1 MTKIKRTLALAVS
14 LVSVIGV
21 CSCGS
26 SGSDNSS
33 KAQTTVPKV
42 EVEDTDVIEAIPDDA
57 QKTIRWMGTYD
68 LNPNEKKGE
77 DKTVQMDLFNK
88 KGGTVEW
95 TQVTDSEKFDKLASA
110 IMSQQDVPDI
120 FKYEWMAFPAQVLKD
135 MYQPVD
141 DIVNFDDPLWSDV
154 KESADQFVLNG
165 KHYVAPIDF
174 TVGTMMMYDNGV
186 IEANGLSDPYE
197 EYLDGNWN
205 WDTWVE
211 LMEEF
216 CAGAPADQ
224 ERYGINGWFQTQV
237 IQQTG
242 KTMVN
247 YEDGKF
253 VSNLNDPDIERAE
266 NMLYDIGKQGLV
278 NVDWLRNA
286 KNALK
291 NGDVLFYCMGTWA
304 MTGNNGP
311 SEGDDW
317 RVVPVPSDPN
327 STEKYMT
334 ADMLAYM
341 WVRGSTANEAVKTWF
356 ECSRIAVTDEEY
368 LENGKEK
375 FLNANPNWTEDMY
388 EVFREAS
395 SNENKMV
402 FDYGYGISS
411 SLSDDNANEDG
422 NCVTRKLYEFTNKE
436 DDSGKQYSWTELRQT
451 YSATVDSELKKINEA
466 VDDYIAKNG

>member
-1 MTKIKRTLALAVS
+1 MKSIKKAMALAVS
-14 LVSVIGV
+14 VISVIGV

-26 SGSDNSS
+26 SGEESS
-33 KAQTTVPKV
+33 KVEPVKKV
-42 EVEDTDVIEAIPDDA
+42 EVEDTQEIENIPDDA

-77 DKTVQMDLFNK
+77 DKSVEMTLFNN
-88 KGGTVEW
+88 KGGKVEW
-95 TQVTDSEKFDKLASA
+95 TQVTDSEKFDQLASA
-110 IMSQQDVPDI
+110 IMSQKDVPDI

-141 DIVNFDDPLWSDV
+141 DIVNFDDPLWADV
-154 KESADQFVLNG
+154 KASADQFVLNG
-165 KHYVAPIDF
+165 KHYVAPINF
-174 TVGTMMMYDNGV
+174 TVGTMMMYDKSL
-186 IEANGLSDPYE
+186 IDANGLSDPYE

-211 LMEEF
+211 IMTEF
-216 CAGAPADQ
+216 CENAPADS

-266 NMLYDIGKQGLV
+266 NMLYDIGKKGYV
-278 NVDWLRNA
+278 NNDWLGNA
-286 KNALK
+286 KMALK
-291 NGDVLFYCMGTWA
+291 DGNVLFYCMGTWA

-311 SEGDDW
+311 SEGDEW

-327 STEKYMT
+327 SDEKYMT

-341 WVRGSTANEAVKTWF
+341 WVRGSTAKEAVKTWY
-356 ECSRIAVTDEEY
+356 ECCRMANTDEEY
-368 LENGKEK
+368 KANGKEK
-375 FLNANPNWTEDMY
+375 FLNANPNWNEDMY
-388 EVFREAS
+388 QVFLDAS

-411 SLSDDNANEDG
+411 TMSSDNASEDG

-451 YSATVDSELKKINEA
+451 YSSTVDSELKAINEA
-466 VDDYIAKNG
+466 VEDYIKKNS

>member
-1 MTKIKRTLALAVS
+1 MTNIKRTLALAVS

-21 CSCGS
+21 CSCGT
-26 SGSDNSS
+26 SGSDDSS
-33 KAQTTVPKV
+33 AATTIPKV
-42 EVEDTDVIEAIPDDA
+42 EVEDTDAIEAIPDDA
-57 QKTIRWMGTYD
+57 QKTIRWMGTYN
-68 LNPNEKKGE
+68 LNPDESKGE
-77 DKTVQMDLFNK
+77 DKTVQIDLFNK
-88 KGGTVEW
+88 KGGIIEW

-141 DIVNFDDPLWSDV
+141 DIVDFDDPLWSDV
-154 KESADQFVLNG
+154 KTSAEQFVMNG
-165 KHYVAPIDF
+165 NHYVAPIDF
-174 TVGTMMMYDNGV
+174 TVGTLMMYDYGV

-205 WDTWVE
+205 WDTWVD
-211 LMEEF
+211 LMAEF
-216 CAGAPADQ
+216 CENAPADQ

-266 NMLYDIGKQGLV
+266 NMLYDIGKKGYV
-278 NVDWLRNA
+278 NTDWLGNA
-286 KNALK
+286 RVALK
-291 NGDVLFYCMGTWA
+291 NGDLLFYCMGTWA

-311 SEGDDW
+311 SDGDDW

-356 ECSRIAVTDEEY
+356 ECSRLAVTDETY
-368 LENGKEK
+368 VENGREK
-375 FLNANPNWTEDMY
+375 FLNANPNWTDEMY
-388 EVFREAS
+388 DVYLEAS

-411 SLSDDNANEDG
+411 TMSDDNSSEDG
-422 NCVTRKLYEFTNKE
+422 NCITRKLYEFTNKE

-451 YSATVDSELKKINEA
+451 YSATVDSELSTINAA
-466 VDDYIAKNG
+466 VEEYIAKNS

>member
-1 MTKIKRTLALAVS
+1 MKSIKKAMALAVS
-14 LVSVIGV
+14 VVSVIGV

-26 SGSDNSS
+26 SGDESS
-33 KAQTTVPKV
+33 KVESVKKV
-42 EVEDTDVIEAIPDDA
+42 EVEDTKDIENIPDDA
-57 QKTIRWMGTYD
+57 QKTIRWMGTYN

-77 DKTVQMDLFNK
+77 DKTVEMTLFNN
-88 KGGTVEW
+88 KGGKVEW
-95 TQVTDSEKFDKLASA
+95 TQVTDSEKFDQLASA
-110 IMSQQDVPDI
+110 IMSQKDVPDI

-154 KESADQFVLNG
+154 KASADQFVLNG
-165 KHYVAPIDF
+165 KHYVAPINF
-174 TVGTMMMYDNGV
+174 TVGTMMMYDKSL
-186 IEANGLSDPYE
+186 IDANGLSDPYE

-211 LMEEF
+211 IMTEF
-216 CAGAPADQ
+216 CENAPADS

-266 NMLYDIGKQGLV
+266 NMLYDIGKKGYV
-278 NVDWLRNA
+278 NNDWLGNA
-286 KNALK
+286 KMALK
-291 NGDVLFYCMGTWA
+291 DGNLLFYCMGTWA

-311 SEGDDW
+311 SEGDEW

-327 STEKYMT
+327 SDEKYMT

-341 WVRGSTANEAVKTWF
+341 WVRGSTAKEAVKTWY
-356 ECSRIAVTDEEY
+356 ECCRMANTDEEY
-368 LENGKEK
+368 KANGKEK

-388 EVFREAS
+388 QVFLDAS

-411 SLSDDNANEDG
+411 TMSSDNASEDG

-451 YSATVDSELKKINEA
+451 YSSTVDSELKAINEA
-466 VDDYIAKNG
+466 VEDYIKKNS

>member
-1 MTKIKRTLALAVS
+1 MKSIKKAMALAVS
-14 LVSVIGV
+14 VISVIGV

-26 SGSDNSS
+26 SGEESS
-33 KAQTTVPKV
+33 KVESVKKV
-42 EVEDTDVIEAIPDDA
+42 EVEDTQEIENIPDDA

-77 DKTVQMDLFNK
+77 DKSVEMTLFNN
-88 KGGTVEW
+88 KGGKVEW
-95 TQVTDSEKFDKLASA
+95 TQVTDSEKFDQLASA
-110 IMSQQDVPDI
+110 IMSQKDVPDI

-141 DIVNFDDPLWSDV
+141 DIVNFDDPLWADV
-154 KESADQFVLNG
+154 KASADQFVLNG
-165 KHYVAPIDF
+165 KHYVAPINF
-174 TVGTMMMYDNGV
+174 TVGTMMMYDKSL
-186 IEANGLSDPYE
+186 IDANGLSDPYE

-211 LMEEF
+211 IMTEF
-216 CAGAPADQ
+216 CENAPADS

-266 NMLYDIGKQGLV
+266 NMLYDIGKKGYV
-278 NVDWLRNA
+278 NNDWLGNA
-286 KNALK
+286 KMALK
-291 NGDVLFYCMGTWA
+291 DGNVLFYCMGTWA

-311 SEGDDW
+311 SEGDEW

-327 STEKYMT
+327 SDEKYMT

-341 WVRGSTANEAVKTWF
+341 WVRGSTAKEAVKTWY
-356 ECSRIAVTDEEY
+356 ECCRMANTDEEY
-368 LENGKEK
+368 KANGKEK
-375 FLNANPNWTEDMY
+375 FLNANPNWNEDMY
-388 EVFREAS
+388 QVFLDAS

-411 SLSDDNANEDG
+411 TMSSDNASEDG

-451 YSATVDSELKKINEA
+451 YSSTVDSELKAINEA
-466 VDDYIAKNG
+466 VEDYIKKNS

>member
-1 MTKIKRTLALAVS
+1 MKSIKKAMALAVS
-14 LVSVIGV
+14 VVSVIGV

-26 SGSDNSS
+26 SGDESS
-33 KAQTTVPKV
+33 KVESVKKV
-42 EVEDTDVIEAIPDDA
+42 EVEDTKEIENIPDDA
-57 QKTIRWMGTYD
+57 QKTIRWMGTYN

-77 DKTVQMDLFNK
+77 DKTVEMTLFNN
-88 KGGTVEW
+88 KGGKVEW
-95 TQVTDSEKFDKLASA
+95 TQVTDSEKFDQLASA
-110 IMSQQDVPDI
+110 IMSQKDVPDI

-154 KESADQFVLNG
+154 KASADQFVLNG
-165 KHYVAPIDF
+165 KHYVAPINF
-174 TVGTMMMYDNGV
+174 TVGTMMMYDKSL
-186 IEANGLSDPYE
+186 IDANGLSDPYE

-211 LMEEF
+211 IMTEF
-216 CAGAPADQ
+216 CENAPADS

-266 NMLYDIGKQGLV
+266 NMLYDIGKKGYV
-278 NVDWLRNA
+278 NNDWLGNA
-286 KNALK
+286 KMALK
-291 NGDVLFYCMGTWA
+291 DGNVLFYCMGTWA

-311 SEGDDW
+311 SEGDEW

-327 STEKYMT
+327 SDEKYMT

-341 WVRGSTANEAVKTWF
+341 WVRGSTAKEAVKTWY
-356 ECSRIAVTDEEY
+356 ECCRMANTDEEY
-368 LENGKEK
+368 KANGKEK

-388 EVFREAS
+388 QVFLDAS

-411 SLSDDNANEDG
+411 TMSSDNASEDG

-451 YSATVDSELKKINEA
+451 YSSTVDSELKAINEA
-466 VDDYIAKNG
+466 VEDYIKKNS